1 MDKLKLKSILLD
13 QKESFNSRKE
23 KLIGRE
29 VPLDGYIKTSQVVII
44 SGIRRCGK
52 SSLLYLIKEKMQ
64 LAQEDYLYFNFDDER
79 ISATDNILDLLFN
92 LHIEIYGNKP
102 IIFFDEI
109 QNIKGWEKFINRIY
123 EQGIKIFVTGSNA
136 NLLSSEI
143 STSLTG
149 RNKVI
154 VLYPFSFKEYLN
166 LNKLDFDIDSLT
178 SSKAAII
185 KKFFN
190 SYFEKGGFPLV
201 DIEEDIELIDA
212 YFKDILY
219 RDIIAKYNLTQVDE
233 IKQIGIYFA
242 GNVGKLFSYSS
253 LQKITGVKSLSS
265 IKSYLEYYAQSYL
278 FFYLKKYDFSVS
290 KQILNPKKVYT
301 VDQGIASRIGF
312 NFSENKGR
320 ILENIVFL
328 ELLRRGK
335 EVYYYSDKKECD
347 FVIKKAT
354 KIIEAIQVC
363 FLINKDNE
371 EREYSGLSEAISSYE
386 LGKGKILTYDQ
397 EYNFKMESKEI
408 EVLPVWKW
416 LLEDRNN

>member
-29 VPLDGYIKTSQVVII
+29 ISLDGCIKTSQVVII

-52 SSLLYLIKEKMQ
+52 SSLLYLIKEKM
-64 LAQEDYLYFNFDDER
+64 LLEEKDYLYFNFDDER
-79 ISATDNILDLLFN
+79 ISATENILDLLFN

-109 QNIKGWEKFINRIY
+109 QNINGWEKFINRIY

-154 VLYPFSFKEYLN
+154 VLYPFSFKEYLS
-166 LNKLDFDIDSLT
+166 LKKLEFDLESLT
-178 SSKAAII
+178 SAKSAII
-185 KKFFN
+185 KKSFN

-201 DIEEDIELIDA
+201 DIEEDIELIDT

-219 RDIIAKYNLTQVDE
+219 RDIIARYNLTQVEE

-242 GNVGKLFSYSS
+242 SNVGKLFSYSS

-265 IKSYLEYYAQSYL
+265 IKNYLEYYAQSYL
-278 FFYLKKYDFSVS
+278 FFYLKKYDFSIS
-290 KQILNPKKVYT
+290 KQIMNSKKVYA

-335 EVYYYSDKKECD
+335 EVYYYYDKRECD
-347 FVIKKAT
+347 FVIKKAA
-354 KIIEAIQVC
+354 KIVEAIQVC
-363 FLINKDNE
+363 FLIDKGNE
-371 EREYSGLSEAISSYE
+371 EREYSGLSDAVSSYG
-386 LGKGKILTYDQ
+386 LINVIILTYDQ
-397 EYNFKMESKEI
+397 EYTIKLKDIDVRVM
-408 EVLPVWKW
+408 PVWKW
-416 LLEDRNN
+416 LLN

>member
-29 VPLDGYIKTSQVVII
+29 ISLDGCIKTSQVVII

-52 SSLLYLIKEKMQ
+52 SSLLYLIKEKM
-64 LAQEDYLYFNFDDER
+64 LLEEKDYLYFNFDDER
-79 ISATDNILDLLFN
+79 ISATENILDLLFN

-109 QNIKGWEKFINRIY
+109 QNINGWEKFINRIY

-154 VLYPFSFKEYLN
+154 VLYPFSFKEYLS
-166 LNKLDFDIDSLT
+166 LKKLEFDLESLT
-178 SSKAAII
+178 SAKSAII
-185 KKFFN
+185 MKSFN

-201 DIEEDIELIDA
+201 DIEEDIELIDT

-219 RDIIAKYNLTQVDE
+219 RDIIARYNLTQVEE

-242 GNVGKLFSYSS
+242 SNVGKLFSYSS

-265 IKSYLEYYAQSYL
+265 IKNYLEYYAQSYL
-278 FFYLKKYDFSVS
+278 FFYLKKYDFSVN
-290 KQILNPKKVYT
+290 KQIMNSKKVYA

-335 EVYYYSDKKECD
+335 EVYYYYDKRECD
-347 FVIKKAT
+347 FLIKKAA
-354 KIIEAIQVC
+354 KIVEAIQVC
-363 FLINKDNE
+363 FLIDKGNE
-371 EREYSGLSEAISSYE
+371 EREYSGLSDAVSSYG
-386 LGKGKILTYDQ
+386 LINGIILTYDQ
-397 EYNFKMESKEI
+397 EYTIKLKDIDVRVM
-408 EVLPVWKW
+408 PVWKW
-416 LLEDRNN
+416 LLN